1 MTFHDKTE
9 QQVIEMF
16 NSNSHNGLSQ
26 LLVDESIKKYGV
38 NTLTKSKEKGFF
50 ANLLD
55 ALKEPMLLILL
66 FGFVLTL
73 GTNLGKFLKSGEGD
87 FSECFGILFAVIL
100 SVSLTLIMEG
110 SSKKAFKAL
119 SKIYDNLTV
128 KVMRGGVVVSLPQ
141 NQVVVGDIILL
152 ESGDKIVA
160 DGRLIE
166 SVSLKIDESA
176 LTGESN
182 STSKEAN
189 QTLSSLTPLAER
201 VNSV

>member
-38 NTLTKSKEKGFF
+38 NTLTKGKEKGFF

-66 FGFVLTL
+66 FGLVLTL

-100 SVSLTLIMEG
+100 SVSL
-110 SSKKAFKAL
+110 
-119 SKIYDNLTV
+119 NLN
-128 KVMRGGVVVSLPQ
+128 M
-141 NQVVVGDIILL
+141 
-152 ESGDKIVA
+152 
-160 DGRLIE
+160 
-166 SVSLKIDESA
+166 
-176 LTGESN
+176 
-182 STSKEAN
+182 
-189 QTLSSLTPLAER
+189 
-201 VNSV
+201 